1 MQSKRLERALEPSH
15 ADCSEENAEQV
26 ISVQSQSIG
35 AFNEIERCR
44 KPLDTEGL
52 HVMKLLC
59 SKYYQFEVFWVSL
72 SRFSATVKR
81 KDNAPLIWS
90 YL

>member
-81 KDNAPLIWS
+81 KDNALLIWS
-90 YL
+90 HL

>member
-26 ISVQSQSIG
+26 ISVQSQNIG
-35 AFNEIERCR
+35 ALNEIERCR

-52 HVMKLLC
+52 RVMKLLC

-72 SRFSATVKR
+72 SRFSPTVKGR
-81 KDNAPLIWS
+81 DNATLI
-90 YL
+90 